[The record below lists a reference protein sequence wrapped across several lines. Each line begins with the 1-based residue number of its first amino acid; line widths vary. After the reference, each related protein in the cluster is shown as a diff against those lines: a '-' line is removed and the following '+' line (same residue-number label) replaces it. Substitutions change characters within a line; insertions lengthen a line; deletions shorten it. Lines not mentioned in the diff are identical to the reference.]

1 MESAQLK
8 EVSSLISSLKRHISE
23 VFVGKETAVHQML
36 LGFFSGLHVLIEDIP
51 GLGKT
56 TLAITLA
63 RSSGLDFGRIQ
74 FTPDILPGDILG
86 MTVWSAEQREFVYK
100 KGAIMHQFILADE
113 INRASARTQ
122 SSLLEAMQE
131 RTVSIDGQTIPLP
144 EPFFVVATQN
154 PSSFIGTLLLPESQ
168 TDSFG
173 ISLSIGYPSSQDEMT
188 ILERFRK
195 TNPLDNLDALTTP
208 EKVMEI
214 RTVARDIIVD
224 DKIKRF
230 MVTLAENTRKSS
242 KIRLGMSPR
251 ATQHLL
257 LASQTQALFRGRS
270 YVIPE
275 DVLDT
280 IHAVLSHR
288 LVLSAEAKVNNQTS
302 LQVIDEILKA
312 TAVPTGVQGA
322 LKRSYSD
329 RKDRT

>member
-1 MESAQLK
+1 MEAAQLK
-8 EVSSLISSLKRHISE
+8 ETSSLVTALKKHIAE
-23 VFVGKETAVHQML
+23 VFVGKESAVHQML

-56 TLAITLA
+56 TLAMTLA

-86 MTVWSAEQREFVYK
+86 MTVWSAEHREFVYK
-100 KGAIMHQFILADE
+100 KGSIMHQFVLADE

-131 RTVSIDGQTIPLP
+131 QTVSIDGQTISLP
-144 EPFFVVATQN
+144 KPFFVVATQN
-154 PSSFIGTLLLPESQ
+154 PSSFTGTFLLPESQ
-168 TDSFG
+168 IDRFG
-173 ISLSIGYPSSQDEMT
+173 ISLSIGYPAAQDEVT

-195 TNPLDNLDALTTP
+195 TNPLESLDAIATP
-208 EKVMEI
+208 ETVMAV
-214 RTVARDIIVD
+214 RATVRDIVVD
-224 DKIKRF
+224 DKIMKF
-230 MVTLAENTRKSS
+230 LVSLAENSRKSS
-242 KIRLGMSPR
+242 RIRLGMSPR

-257 LASQTQALFRGRS
+257 LASQTQALFNGRS

-288 LVLSAEAKVNNQTS
+288 LVLSAEAKVNNLTPM
-302 LQVIDEILKA
+302 QVIDDILKS
-312 TAVPTGVQGA
+312 TAVPTGA
-322 LKRSYSD
+322 
-329 RKDRT
+329 